1 MIVTANYAH
10 LDIIIQCSNYAQK
23 KCITQR
29 TIRVHIIISI
39 DITNDKVQYACMMM
53 KKQNVYRKW
62 QKFFQSVAGN
72 ALQLTSNS
80 ESGSV
85 TSLEL
90 NCTTK
95 VSIAGSSWPS
105 VLE

>member
-1 MIVTANYAH
+1 MHNTKNHTSTHYYINRYH
-10 LDIIIQCSNYAQK
+10 
-23 KCITQR
+23 QR
-29 TIRVHIIISI
+29 QSTIRMH
-39 DITNDKVQYACMMM
+39 DDEETEC
-53 KKQNVYRKW
+53 RKW

-95 VSIAGSSWPS
+95 VSIARSSWPS